1 MKMKKTRTVLCSLA
15 LLSLLA
21 CGLAPVKIGDI
32 MRDPTRF
39 ENQTVTLHGTA
50 KHGTKLPFMS
60 HSVYEVD
67 DGTGTLAV
75 LTKGALPA
83 EGKRVLVRGK
93 IRTAFR
99 VGGESF
105 GVVLME
111 GE

>member
-1 MKMKKTRTVLCSLA
+1 MKTMRSVVCGFA

-21 CGLAPVKIGDI
+21 CGLAPAKVADI
-32 MRDPTRF
+32 KRDPSHF
-39 ENQTVTLHGTA
+39 ENKTVTLHGTA
-50 KHGTKLPFMS
+50 KQGTKLPFMS
-60 HSVYEVD
+60 HGVYEID
-67 DGTGTLAV
+67 DGTGTLPV
-75 LTKGALPA
+75 LTKKALPP
-83 EGKRVLVRGK
+83 EGEKVFARGK

>member
-1 MKMKKTRTVLCSLA
+1 MKTIRVIGFSLA
-15 LLSLLA
+15 LLSFLS

-32 MRDPTRF
+32 KRDPSRF
-39 ENQTVTLHGTA
+39 EDRTVTLSGTA
-50 KHGTKLPFMS
+50 QRGTKLPFMS
-60 HSVYEVD
+60 HSVYEID
-67 DGTGTLAV
+67 DGTGTLPV
-75 LTKGALPA
+75 LTKGALPP
-83 EGKRVLVRGK
+83 EGKKVLIRGK